1 MERKRRTEILI
12 KGRRKVLEHMVAHI
26 RSMCEIKVV
35 EKPNVALTMIKMR
48 ERGKGGLFYIGEVI
62 VTEAKVYVEKAL
74 GLGIVSGID
83 EEKAL
88 DLAIIDGFYNLNLG
102 EEELFYEIL
111 LREEARI
118 KALEDRKKDG
128 ILKTKVNFETMEV

>member
-12 KGRRKVLEHMVAHI
+12 KGRRKMLEHMVAHI

-62 VTEAKVYVEKAL
+62 VTEAKVYVEGAL
-74 GLGIVSGID
+74 GIGIISGID

-88 DLAIIDGFYNLNLG
+88 DLAIIDGFYKLNLG

-118 KALEDRKKDG
+118 KALEVRKKDG
-128 ILKTKVNFETMEV
+128 ILKTKINFDTMEV